1 MADFKVYPFP
11 FLRKWIPLRNL
22 PPSIQTGGTGR
33 PDLPPGPLKLLCM
46 RSFFLSPEQYEAL
59 KGRYAK
65 FNEPWTTDEVDELR
79 RMAADG
85 LPRPAMAE
93 QLGRS
98 PNAIRM
104 KLQSLGL
111 YVPKPAAKPWTPLDD
126 EALVKQYRE
135 GASFAAL
142 AATFGRSENAI
153 ISRLVRLR
161 AGLLPESVPEGAPCE
176 TPEPKMEEP
185 EE

>member
-1 MADFKVYPFP
+1 
-11 FLRKWIPLRNL
+11 
-22 PPSIQTGGTGR
+22 
-33 PDLPPGPLKLLCM
+33 M
-46 RSFFLSPEQYEAL
+46 RSIFLTPEQYGDL

-65 FNEPWTTDEVDELR
+65 FNEPWTADEVDELR

-85 LPRPAMAE
+85 VPRAEMAE
-93 QLGRS
+93 QLGRT

-126 EALVKQYRE
+126 DALVKLYRE
-135 GASFAAL
+135 GASFTTL

-153 ISRLVRLR
+153 LKRLILLR
-161 AGLLPESVPEGAPCE
+161 AGILPERTAE
-176 TPEPKMEEP
+176 TRPDPEP
-185 EE
+185 